1 MGLLEKESPGGVRA
15 PRSTDQEEV
24 LLIETSVARPARIDT
39 REHRALVLAG
49 ECFEEI
55 AGSYR
60 DGSYTVP
67 SLHGEHSYYV
77 RYTDTDESCEC
88 PDWTYRGATCYHVLA
103 AAVVRAKTYR
113 RADTQEHPHAC
124 RNGYVYLGY
133 TSEDGEEV
141 VEALPCRRCS
151 ETEAS

>member
-1 MGLLEKESPGGVRA
+1 
-15 PRSTDQEEV
+15 
-24 LLIETSVARPARIDT
+24 
-39 REHRALVLAG
+39 VLAR

-55 AGSYR
+55 AASYR

-88 PDWTYRGATCYHVLA
+88 LDWQFGNVCYHVLA

-113 RADTQEHPHAC
+113 RADTQDHPHAC
-124 RNGYVYLGY
+124 LNSYVYLGY
-133 TSEDGEEV
+133 TSDDGAEV